1 MHNGSKRKATK
12 CLDDIIFADLRIHLS
27 EFIYPLDREG
37 YKTAF
42 LPRFSTHFQTV
53 IFAMQC
59 LVTY

>member
-12 CLDDIIFADLRIHLS
+12 CLDNSIFADLHLS

-53 IFAMQC
+53 IFAVQC

>member
-12 CLDDIIFADLRIHLS
+12 CLDNSIFADLHLS

>member
-12 CLDDIIFADLRIHLS
+12 CLDNIIFADLHLS

-42 LPRFSTHFQTV
+42 LPRFSIHFQTV